1 MTQNNIENKASDN
14 LPENHPKIHN
24 KTGVLI
30 INLGTPDNY
39 DYFSVRKYLKEFLS
53 DQRVIE
59 VNPILWKLILNFFI
73 LPLRPLA
80 TGKKYKEI
88 WMKEVGESPLKYYTR
103 SQAEKLQKLVS
114 EKDSDL
120 IVDYAM
126 RYGNPSIESKIDE
139 LMKKGCKKI
148 IFIPLYPQYCAATTA
163 TVSDEIYRVMKK
175 IRWQPEIK
183 IAKQYPDNKIY
194 IEALVD
200 SVKNHIKTLDFKPDA
215 ILSSYHGIPKIYFE
229 KGDPYSCFCRKT
241 NRLFSEELAKQNVGI
256 ENHISFQS
264 RFGPK
269 EWLKPYT
276 ADVLKDLVNNGIK
289 NLIVI
294 TPGFAADCI
303 ETLEEVD
310 MEYRDLFLEL
320 GGKNF
325 SLVPCLNDSDG
336 GIKVI
341 NDLLEKNL

>member
-1 MTQNNIENKASDN
+1 MDKNNH
-14 LPENHPKIHN
+14 LPENHPKIEN
-24 KTGVLI
+24 KTGVLVM
-30 INLGTPDNY
+30 NLGTPDGY

-73 LPLRPLA
+73 LPLRPFA

-88 WMKEVGESPLKYYTR
+88 WMKKTNESPLKYYTK
-103 SQAEKLQKLVS
+103 SQAKKLQELLSDKHP
-114 EKDSDL
+114 DL

-126 RYGNPSIESKIDE
+126 RYGNPSIESKINE
-139 LMKKGCKKI
+139 LLQKGCKKI

-163 TVSDEIYRVMKK
+163 TVTDEIYRVMRK

-183 IAKQYPDNKIY
+183 IASQYPDNKIY
-194 IEALVD
+194 IEALVE
-200 SVKNHIKTLDFKPDA
+200 SVKNHIKTLNFKPDA

-241 NRLFSEELAKQNVGI
+241 NRLFGEELLRQEMGI

-269 EWLKPYT
+269 EWLQPYT
-276 ADVLKDLVNNGIK
+276 ADVLKELVSKGIK

-294 TPGFAADCI
+294 TPGFSADCI

-325 SLVPCLNDSDG
+325 SLVPCLNDSEG
-336 GIKVI
+336 GIRVI
-341 NDLLEKNL
+341 NDLLENNL